1 MKQDTLIT
9 LFPSL
14 VYKTNI
20 QRKLNDEEKKLLQ
33 DKSLNVRKND
43 FNYTGVDN
51 KILKYNEFKNLNNFV
66 QEKIDFFV
74 KSFIKPKYDFKCYIT
89 KSWLNFNNKGNFHQ
103 RHTHSNSFLSGV
115 FYLNVGDQGEITFLT
130 PFNNLFN
137 IENKET
143 NHFNADYARIKVKN
157 GDLLIF
163 YSHLEH
169 KVDINQSNE
178 TRVSL
183 SFNTFIKGK
192 LNNEFSSGL
201 EI

>member
-1 MKQDTLIT
+1 M
-9 LFPSL
+9 
-14 VYKTNI
+14 Y
-20 QRKLNDEEKKLLQ
+20 EKMT
-33 DKSLNVRKND
+33 
-43 FNYTGVDN
+43 NYTGVDN

-137 IENKET
+137 IENTET

>member
-1 MKQDTLIT
+1 MDSLIT

-20 QRKLNDEEKKLLQ
+20 NRNLNDEEKKLFQ
-33 DKSLNVRKND
+33 DKSLNIRKNK
-43 FNYTGVDN
+43 FNYIGVDN
-51 KILKYNEFKNLNNFV
+51 KILKYNELKDLNNFI

-74 KSFIKPKYDFKCYIT
+74 ESFIKPKHDFKCYIT
-89 KSWLNFNNKGNFHQ
+89 ESWLTFNNKGNFHH
-103 RHTHSNSFLSGV
+103 RHTHKNSFLSGV
-115 FYLNVGDQGEITFLT
+115 FYLNVGDQGEISFLT
-130 PFNNLFN
+130 PFTHWFD
-137 IENKET
+137 IEKTEQDQY
-143 NHFNADYARIKVKN
+143 NADYARIKVKN

-169 KVDINQSNE
+169 KVDTVQTDE

-192 LNNEFSSGL
+192 LNNEFTTGL

>member
-74 KSFIKPKYDFKCYIT
+74 NSFIKPKYDFKCYIT

-137 IENKET
+137 IENTET